1 MEMENIFVFSNIHYT
16 GERFDLIINRH
27 TAIHLGIRDN
37 LQV

>member
-1 MEMENIFVFSNIHYT
+1 MEMENIFVFSTYT